1 MKPVPSLIRE
11 GDPRATPRTLTSGL
25 APNRPHPYSHV
36 AGILMNKRFSI
47 GWFILTCGLLS
58 GGGLHAQSPLDE
70 LETTYRAAITRAEAP
85 LRDLLAKYTEGLRT
99 LQERKRA
106 DGDLEAVLAITREIE
121 SAASDEKRDFEKVPD
136 LKRLREIY
144 ETNLARIGEQTGRE
158 TSRLRDAYRQRLL
171 TETETLT
178 RAGKI
183 DEALLVKARIE
194 VLDRE
199 SGGPGDKEVLWEW
212 RSRSFV
218 EPVNDCKMEVSG
230 NRYVLTGRGGNG
242 WMKSRREFKPP
253 FRLQVRAATDST
265 NIRLYYRSHLAIL
278 NWEMNPQELRM
289 HHPGT
294 GASTGIGG
302 KGDVPLNIMSDIEV
316 DVLLDKVILRVNGE
330 DRGELITNNAGLEGP
345 VGIGPA
351 FGSVVTV
358 ESMRVLR
365 MP

>member
-1 MKPVPSLIRE
+1 
-11 GDPRATPRTLTSGL
+11 
-25 APNRPHPYSHV
+25 
-36 AGILMNKRFSI
+36 MNKRFSI
-47 GWFILTCGLLS
+47 GWFILLCSLLSDDGLL
-58 GGGLHAQSPLDE
+58 AQGPLDE
-70 LETTYRAAITRAEAP
+70 LETTYRAAVARAEAP
-85 LRDLLAKYTEGLRT
+85 ERDLLAKYVEGLRA

-106 DGDLEAVLAITREIE
+106 EGDLEAVLAITREIE

-144 ETNLARIGEQTGRE
+144 DTNLARIGEQTGRE

-178 RAGKI
+178 RSGKI
-183 DEALLVKARIE
+183 DEALLVKARIDA
-194 VLDRE
+194 LDRE
-199 SGGPGDKEVLWEW
+199 NGGPGDKEVLWEW

-218 EPVNDCKMEVSG
+218 EAVNDCRMEMSG
-230 NRYVLTGRGGNG
+230 DRYVLTSRGDKS

-253 FRLQVRAATDST
+253 FRLQVRASTDTT

-278 NWEMNPQELRM
+278 NWEVNPQELRM
-289 HHPGT
+289 HYPGT

-302 KGDVPLNIMSDIEV
+302 KGNIPVNVLCDIEV
-316 DVLLDKVILRVNGE
+316 DVLTDKVILRVNGE
-330 DRGELITNNAGLEGP
+330 TRGELIANNTGLEGP

-365 MP
+365 LP